1 VTTPLVP
8 HPVLVRETVDRHGD
22 VIDTEQIILDAMI
35 AAPRATAEPLTDRA
49 MVVTTRTLYGTLP
62 VGVVVLAS
70 DKFELPGESGRW
82 RVVGDAFDWTHPF
95 SGWAPGVEIAL
106 ERVDG

>member
-22 VIDTEQIILDAMI
+22 VTGTEEIILDAMI
-35 AAPRATAEPLTDRA
+35 AAPRNTTEPLADRA

-62 VGVVVLAS
+62 VGVAVLAS
-70 DKFELPGESGRW
+70 DEFELPGEPGRW
-82 RVVGDAFDWTHPF
+82 KVVGDAFDWTHPF